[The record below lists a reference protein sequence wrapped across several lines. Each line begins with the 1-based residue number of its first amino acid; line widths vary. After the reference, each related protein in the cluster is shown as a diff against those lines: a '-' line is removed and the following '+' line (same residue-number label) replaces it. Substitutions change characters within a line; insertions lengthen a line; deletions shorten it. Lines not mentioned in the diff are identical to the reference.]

1 MRLTKRLIKLERAAD
16 KKGSDLSALSNEEL
30 TERILH
36 LADQIGFEN
45 LETNIRAQLE
55 DLVQLH
61 R

>member
-1 MRLTKRLIKLERAAD
+1 MRLNTRLIKLERATD

>member
-1 MRLTKRLIKLERAAD
+1 MRLTNRLIKLEREAAS
-16 KKGSDLSALSNEEL
+16 KRSDVSALSDEEL
-30 TERILH
+30 TDRVLH